1 MTFDVYGLTAE
12 EAAPYVN
19 ANKSKRTGYLTTQ
32 FLNAN
37 YNYFA
42 TETKVFI
49 FTTFSSQISLIR
61 IRNFVK
67 MKTDYTEFIV

>member
-32 FLNAN
+32 FLNAT

-42 TETKVFI
+42 TETKVSI
-49 FTTFSSQISLIR
+49 FTTFSSHASLI
-61 IRNFVK
+61 
-67 MKTDYTEFIV
+67 